1 MVSKKSKWIDK
12 NIHVHLL
19 IRICIDNLGIRIKKV
34 ILRKGNWLKSIMML
48 IFQTSKD
55 LFLFADLIFNFRQ
68 DFIVLLEQDWEFL

>member
-1 MVSKKSKWIDK
+1 MY
-12 NIHVHLL
+12 NLL

>member
-1 MVSKKSKWIDK
+1 MY
-12 NIHVHLL
+12 NLL
-19 IRICIDNLGIRIKKV
+19 IRICIDNLGIRIKKG